1 MEMIAIYYKGVQ
13 VKKVH
18 ASMQLSDLVG
28 VKKRDLKSVLQHGK
42 IVKQSLSMKCFI
54 NFYES

>member
-18 ASMQLSDLVG
+18 ASMQLSDLVA

-42 IVKQSLSMKCFI
+42 IVKQSLSMK
-54 NFYES
+54 

>member
-18 ASMQLSDLVG
+18 ASMQLSDLLA
-28 VKKRDLKSVLQHGK
+28 VKKRDLKSVLHGK
-42 IVKQSLSMKCFI
+42 IVKQSLSMK
-54 NFYES
+54 